1 MQAVTS
7 TDMAIYA
14 LELAIVDMMRAKVTL
29 QAGIGDNLPMLY
41 GAEAVLN
48 DTMQRAERLDGDL
61 GPAWGEIQDRIAA
74 LGGVGVEDWAEG

>member
-1 MQAVTS
+1 MTP
-7 TDMAIYA
+7 TKKAIDV
-14 LELAIVDMMRAKVTL
+14 LDRLIVDATRAKVTL
-29 QAGIGDNLPMLY
+29 QAGMGGDLAALY

-48 DTMQRAERLDGDL
+48 DAMQTAERLDGDL

>member
-1 MQAVTS
+1 MSDTER
-7 TDMAIYA
+7 AIYA
-14 LELAIVDMMRAKVTL
+14 LDRLIVDATRAKVTL
-29 QAGIGDNLPMLY
+29 QAGMGGDLAALY

-74 LGGVGVEDWAEG
+74 LGGVGVEDWADD